1 MKRPPPKG
9 SKMNSMKTALRK
21 AGVEHRKTVEI
32 RDTYTRTMA
41 TAKRKQASAAARG
54 LCTTL
59 AGRIAKAQA
68 KAHAPKP
75 QPEAPAYGPQ
85 HIANG
90 EPWERLAS
98 AVVGAWR

>member
-1 MKRPPPKG
+1 MQRPPPKG
-9 SKMNSMKTALRK
+9 SKMNSMKAILAN

-32 RDTYTRTMA
+32 RETVARTLA

-59 AGRIAKAQA
+59 AGRKAKAQA

-85 HIANG
+85 HCNNG
-90 EPWERLAS
+90 EPWERLAE